1 MHESLLLRLPGI
13 TGTAKQ
19 SGHVGEI
26 EVTDAAWGAIPK
38 GTSSGKLTIV
48 KRIDKASPA
57 LYQAAAKNTTFAEA
71 VLTRLALSNKE
82 VAQFRFKN
90 LVLRR
95 VESIGSNQL
104 PPDAGAHEA
113 VLRLDFDFASAEVK
127 QVAGPLPTAGLPP
140 SVYAPTRNI

>member
-1 MHESLLLRLPGI
+1 MHKSLLLRLPGI

-48 KRIDKASPA
+48 KRIDKASGA

-95 VESIGSNQL
+95 VEAIGANQGG
-104 PPDAGAHEA
+104 GAP